1 MNNETI
7 EIQKELFAKK
17 GNLAKYQELVLGSKG
32 IFKLIKYEFI
42 MGVASWVPGAAGLLL
57 RKKLYPKILGEV
69 GRNVTFGQNVV
80 LRHPGKI
87 FIGDNVVIDDN
98 CVLDAKGAQNRGI
111 YIGNRVFIGRNTIL
125 NCKNGD
131 IILEDEAN
139 IGASCHIFSAS
150 NVTVGASNLFAAYT
164 YLVGGTHNFD
174 NPSVPVL
181 HQSRSSE
188 GIKLGPGGWLG
199 AHVTVFDGVNIGKN
213 VVIGAGAIVNKDI
226 PDYAIAVGN
235 PVKVLKEREPVSED
249 IGDDSITVGVVNYN
263 GEKVIT
269 ETLEAIYKQTDV
281 NIKEIIL
288 VDNSSTD
295 RSVEIVT
302 SKFPDVKIISMEN
315 NGPNPSRNVI
325 LKEAVCSRVLLV
337 DNDIVL
343 APDAIKKLSSAMDMT
358 PDAGI
363 ASAQIRFFKSPEKI
377 QYNGAHIHFA
387 GGAVMNRFLFDQP
400 KKVAAVPAGAMLV
413 DREKAA
419 EIGYFDEDYFYGW
432 ADGDFSFRMTIA
444 GYPCLNV
451 AGAKVFHLKEKK
463 GMPWVYYQVRNRWWF
478 VLKTYNFRTLV
489 LCLPAIALYQI
500 AVFFG
505 MLVKGKG
512 WQALKGG
519 FAALFSLSL
528 VFKKRRD
535 VMKVKRVKDKEVL
548 TGASIDLLG
557 EAGGSKIIS
566 LGTGMMN
573 IILKVYW
580 MLIKH
585 FIK

>member
-1 MNNETI
+1 
-7 EIQKELFAKK
+7 
-17 GNLAKYQELVLGSKG
+17 
-32 IFKLIKYEFI
+32 
-42 MGVASWVPGAAGLLL
+42 
-57 RKKLYPKILGEV
+57 
-69 GRNVTFGQNVV
+69 
-80 LRHPGKI
+80 
-87 FIGDNVVIDDN
+87 
-98 CVLDAKGAQNRGI
+98 
-111 YIGNRVFIGRNTIL
+111 
-125 NCKNGD
+125 
-131 IILEDEAN
+131 
-139 IGASCHIFSAS
+139 
-150 NVTVGASNLFAAYT
+150 
-164 YLVGGTHNFD
+164 
-174 NPSVPVL
+174 
-181 HQSRSSE
+181 
-188 GIKLGPGGWLG
+188 
-199 AHVTVFDGVNIGKN
+199 
-213 VVIGAGAIVNKDI
+213 
-226 PDYAIAVGN
+226 
-235 PVKVLKEREPVSED
+235 
-249 IGDDSITVGVVNYN
+249 
-263 GEKVIT
+263 
-269 ETLEAIYKQTDV
+269 
-281 NIKEIIL
+281 
-288 VDNSSTD
+288 
-295 RSVEIVT
+295 
-302 SKFPDVKIISMEN
+302 
-315 NGPNPSRNVI
+315 
-325 LKEAVCSRVLLV
+325 
-337 DNDIVL
+337 
-343 APDAIKKLSSAMDMT
+343 
-358 PDAGI
+358 
-363 ASAQIRFFKSPEKI
+363 
-377 QYNGAHIHFA
+377 
-387 GGAVMNRFLFDQP
+387 
-400 KKVAAVPAGAMLV
+400 
-413 DREKAA
+413 EKAA